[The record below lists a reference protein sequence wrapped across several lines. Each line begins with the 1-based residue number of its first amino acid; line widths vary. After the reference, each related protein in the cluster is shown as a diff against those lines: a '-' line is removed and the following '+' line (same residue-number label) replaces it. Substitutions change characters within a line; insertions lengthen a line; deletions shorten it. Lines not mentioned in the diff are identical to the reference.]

1 MAKIALFDP
10 YNGKFT
16 NDMVEWWTNNGDE
29 VKRETYY
36 NPELVV
42 WADIVW
48 FETCDN
54 NLLSATNPDQALK
67 DEWKYSNR
75 PGAWDMH
82 EMDLSHKKIIVR
94 PIDIECWGGSHAH
107 DNMWDIVDHCIFI
120 APHIREMVME
130 DSRPQGHKMKIHT
143 IAHSVNPARWTFKER
158 KPGFNIAVVSEIW
171 ESKGI
176 DYVLQIAWKLK
187 QIDPR
192 YHIYYLGKEQD
203 YQWHRPYRTE
213 FIKNN
218 NLNITFEHWV
228 DNLDE
233 WLDDKNYLLHSSIKE
248 AFSAATAEA
257 AAKGIRPI
265 LHAFYGYEALWGD
278 SGWIWQGID
287 EAVDMITDGDYDSSS
302 YLGYLHDKGY
312 TTNQMM
318 EQINE
323 AIAS

>member
-1 MAKIALFDP
+1 MKIALFDP

-16 NDMVEWWTNNGDE
+16 TDMCKWWESHGYE

-36 NPELVV
+36 NPELVM

-48 FETCDN
+48 FFTCDN

-82 EMDLSHKKIIVR
+82 EMDLSNKKVVVQ
-94 PIDIECWGGSHAH
+94 PIDIEVWGGAHAH
-107 DNMWDIVDHCIFI
+107 DNMWDVVTDCIFI
-120 APHIREMVME
+120 APHIQTMALE
-130 DSRPQGHKMKIHT
+130 DSRMQNHDMKITT
-143 IAHSVNPARWTFKER
+143 IPFSVNLNKWTFKER
-158 KPGFNIAVVSEIW
+158 ESGFNIAVVAEIW

-176 DYVLQIAWKLK
+176 DYVLQIAYKLK
-187 QIDPR
+187 QIDER
-192 YHIYYLGKEQD
+192 YNITYLGKEQD
-203 YQWHRPYRTE
+203 YHWHRQYRTE

-218 NLNITFEHWV
+218 NLNIKFIDWV

-233 WLDDKNYLLHSSIKE
+233 FLEDKNYLLHCSTKE

-257 AAKGIRPI
+257 AAKGIRPV
-265 LHAFYGYEALWGD
+265 LHSFGGYEPLWGD

-287 EAVDMITDGDYDSSS
+287 EAVDAITDGEYDSQS
-302 YLGYLHDKGY
+302 YHKYLIDKGY
-312 TTNQMM
+312 TTEIMM
-318 EQINE
+318 VKIMEFIND
-323 AIAS
+323 